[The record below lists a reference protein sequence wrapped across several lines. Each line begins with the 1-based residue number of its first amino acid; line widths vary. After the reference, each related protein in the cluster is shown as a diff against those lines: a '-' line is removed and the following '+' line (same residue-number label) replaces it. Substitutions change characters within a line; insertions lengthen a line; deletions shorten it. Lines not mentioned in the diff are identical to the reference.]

1 MTNLPRSKS
10 RSAFAEAFCLA
21 AAIAALV
28 APIAL
33 TAGPAAA
40 QTSPTQAPPA
50 QATLMVDVP
59 LNGLA
64 DWLAVR
70 NALAGLSDGVS
81 ARIEALSSQGAIVS
95 FVWTGNQSVLDNAL
109 LRVGYRLDAASPATR
124 RQVLRSAR

>member
-1 MTNLPRSKS
+1 MTNLS
-10 RSAFAEAFCLA
+10 RPKPLSAFAEAICVA

-33 TAGPAAA
+33 TAGQAAA
-40 QTSPTQAPPA
+40 QAAPAGAASA

-109 LRVGYRLDAASPATR
+109 LRVGYRLDAASPVTR